1 MVSFITVTDKQKEY
15 ASQATM
21 PTIASSNQG
30 KDGKSSKDST
40 MRHVPTGM
48 SYYAER
54 RPSQIDDDDSDEE
67 LPVNLPAPFKKTRQ
81 EKQKAQNKVLSRL
94 QGLMADLR
102 QRETS

>member
-15 ASQATM
+15 ASQASM
-21 PTIASSNQG
+21 PTIASTIQG

-54 RPSQIDDDDSDEE
+54 RTSQVEDEDSDDE
-67 LPVNLPAPFKKTRQ
+67 LPVTLPAPFKKTRQ
-81 EKQKAQNKVLSRL
+81 EK
-94 QGLMADLR
+94 
-102 QRETS
+102 